1 MNWTVE
7 GDQLPL
13 GARQLKMEI
22 RIAEAAD
29 LGAIVAIYNAS
40 IPGRMAT
47 ADLEP
52 VSIESRLGW
61 FENHGPARYP
71 LWVMVSQGAVV
82 GWLGLQPFYGRPAYR
97 ATAEV
102 SLYVHPAAQRQGVG
116 RQLLGWAIQASPK
129 VGIKNLLGFI
139 FAHNQP
145 SLRLFQQQQFQSW
158 GRLPQV
164 AELDGV
170 ERDLII
176 LGRRL

>member
-1 MNWTVE
+1 
-7 GDQLPL
+7 
-13 GARQLKMEI
+13 MEI

-29 LGAIVAIYNAS
+29 LSAIVAIYNAAL
-40 IPGRMAT
+40 PGRMAT

-52 VSIESRLGW
+52 ISVASRWTW
-61 FENHGPARYP
+61 FANHIPTRYP
-71 LWVMVSQGAVV
+71 LWVAVSEGDIL
-82 GWLGLQPFYGRPAYR
+82 GWVGLQAFYGRPAYQ

-102 SLYVHPAAQRQGVG
+102 SLYVDPAAQRRNIGG
-116 RQLLGWAIQASPK
+116 RLLAWAIQAGPEA
-129 VGIKNLLGFI
+129 GIKTLLGFI

-145 SLRLFQQQQFQSW
+145 SLRLFQKQGFQPW
-158 GRLPQV
+158 GQLPNV

>member
-1 MNWTVE
+1 
-7 GDQLPL
+7 
-13 GARQLKMEI
+13 MEI

-29 LGAIVAIYNAS
+29 LAAIVAIYNAS

-61 FENHGPARYP
+61 FENHSPTRYP
-71 LWVMVSQGAVV
+71 LWVAASESEIL

-102 SLYVHPAAQRQGVG
+102 SLYVHPGSQRQGIG
-116 RQLLGWAIQASPK
+116 RQLLAWAIQSSPELGLK
-129 VGIKNLLGFI
+129 TLLGFI

-145 SLRLFQQQQFQSW
+145 SLRLFEQQRFQLW
-158 GRLPQV
+158 GQLPQV

>member
-1 MNWTVE
+1 
-7 GDQLPL
+7 
-13 GARQLKMEI
+13 MEI

-29 LGAIVAIYNAS
+29 LSAIVAIYNAAL
-40 IPGRMAT
+40 PGRMAT

-52 VSIESRLGW
+52 ISVASRWTW
-61 FENHGPARYP
+61 FANHIPTRYP
-71 LWVMVSQGAVV
+71 LWVAVSEGGIL
-82 GWLGLQPFYGRPAYR
+82 GWVGLQAFYGRPAYR

-102 SLYVHPAAQRQGVG
+102 SLYVDPAAQRRGIGG
-116 RQLLGWAIQASPK
+116 RLLAWAIQAGPEA
-129 VGIKNLLGFI
+129 GIKTLLGFI

-145 SLRLFQQQQFQSW
+145 SLRLFQKQGFQPW
-158 GRLPQV
+158 GQLPKV